1 MSLSSCSHKRQNAGR
16 NNLAI
21 ISYLTTVRL
30 DLGARKY
37 LSEDLKAAGIS
48 RPLLVTD
55 KGIVAAGLL
64 DDVCRAGGLA
74 HGVPV
79 FDGTPA
85 NPTEE
90 AAYAAL
96 ALYQSEDCDGMI
108 ALGGGSAMD
117 LAKAVA
123 VLATHTG
130 ELQSFAVVNGGLAR
144 ITAATAPVLAM
155 PTTAGT
161 GSEVGRGAIIS
172 FKDGRKL
179 GLISPY
185 LIPKRAICDPELTL
199 GLPPLLTAAT
209 GMDAISHCIECFTS
223 PVDNPVAA
231 AIAIDGLERAIK
243 ALPRAVANGSDIE
256 ARREMMVA
264 AMEGALAF
272 QKGLGAVHALSHP
285 LGGYRDL
292 KLHHGTLNA
301 VLLPPVLRF
310 NEPVCGKT
318 YPRLR
323 QAVGLAEGGDFA
335 GFMADFAK
343 NLGIPMSLGALG
355 VRESLLPEIAKAAL
369 LDHTHATNARLAT
382 EADYLAML
390 REAY

>member
-1 MSLSSCSHKRQNAGR
+1 M
-16 NNLAI
+16 AI

-30 DLGARKY
+30 DAGARRY
-37 LSEDLKAAGIS
+37 LGDDLKAAGIL
-48 RPLLVTD
+48 RPLMITD
-55 KGIVAAGLL
+55 RGIVAAGLL
-64 DDVCRAGGLA
+64 DDVCRSGGLDQ
-74 HGVPV
+74 GVPV
-79 FDGTPA
+79 YDATPA

-90 AAYAAL
+90 AAIDAL
-96 ALYQSEDCDGMI
+96 ALYREGRCDGMI

-123 VLATHTG
+123 VLAAHEG
-130 ELQSFAVVNGGLAR
+130 ELQSFAVVNGGMAK
-144 ITAATAPVLAM
+144 ITAATAPVLAI

-172 FKDGRKL
+172 FKDGRKM
-179 GLISPY
+179 GLLSPY

-243 ALPRAVANGSDIE
+243 ALPRAVADGSDIM

-264 AMEGALAF
+264 AMAGALAF

-285 LGGYRDL
+285 LGGYREL

-310 NEPVCGKT
+310 NEAVCATT

-323 QAVGLAEGGDFA
+323 QAVGLKRGGDVA
-335 GFMADFAK
+335 NFMAQFAER
-343 NLGIPMSLGALG
+343 LAIPMSLSALG
-355 VRESLLPEIAKAAL
+355 VPERILSDVAKAAM
-369 LDHTHATNARLAT
+369 LDHTHATNARPAT
-382 EADYLAML
+382 EADYNAML
-390 REAY
+390 REAF

>member
-1 MSLSSCSHKRQNAGR
+1 M
-16 NNLAI
+16 AI

-30 DLGARKY
+30 DPGARRH
-37 LSEDLKAAGIS
+37 LAEDLKAAGIS
-48 RPLLVTD
+48 RPLMITD
-55 KGIVAAGLL
+55 RGIVAVGLL
-64 DDVCRAGGLA
+64 DEVRLSGGLDSDL
-74 HGVPV
+74 PV
-79 FDGTPA
+79 YDGTPA

-90 AAYAAL
+90 AAYEAL
-96 ALYQSEDCDGMI
+96 ALYRSARCDGMI

-123 VLATHTG
+123 VLAAHDG
-130 ELQSFAVVNGGLAR
+130 DLKSFAVVNGGLAK
-144 ITAATAPVLAM
+144 ITAQTAPILAM

-179 GLISPY
+179 GLLSPY

-199 GLPPLLTAAT
+199 GLPPILTAAT

-243 ALPRAVANGSDIE
+243 ALPRAVANGSDVE

-310 NEPVCGKT
+310 NESHCGKT

-323 QAVGLAEGGDFA
+323 QAVGLTDGGDLASYMAKFA
-335 GFMADFAK
+335 SG
-343 NLGIPMSLGALG
+343 LGIPMSLSALG
-355 VRESLLPEIAKAAL
+355 VPESILPDVARAAL
-369 LDHTHATNARLAT
+369 LDHTHATNAKPAT

-390 REAY
+390 REAF

>member
-1 MSLSSCSHKRQNAGR
+1 
-16 NNLAI
+16 LAI

-30 DLGARKY
+30 DPGARRH
-37 LSEDLKAAGIS
+37 LAEDLKAAGIS
-48 RPLLVTD
+48 RPLMITD
-55 KGIVAAGLL
+55 RGIVAVGLL
-64 DDVCRAGGLA
+64 DEVRASGGLDSDL
-74 HGVPV
+74 PV
-79 FDGTPA
+79 YDGTPA

-90 AAYAAL
+90 AAYEAL
-96 ALYQSEDCDGMI
+96 ALYRSAQCDGMI

-123 VLATHTG
+123 VLATHDG
-130 ELQSFAVVNGGLAR
+130 DLQSFAVVNGGFAK
-144 ITAATAPVLAM
+144 ITAQTAPILAM

-179 GLISPY
+179 GLLSPY

-199 GLPPLLTAAT
+199 GLPPMLTAAT

-310 NEPVCGKT
+310 NESHCGKT

-323 QAVGLAEGGDFA
+323 QAVGLTDGGDLA
-335 GFMADFAK
+335 GFIASFAAG
-343 NLGIPMSLGALG
+343 LGIPMSLSALG
-355 VRESLLPEIAKAAL
+355 VPESILPDVAKAAM
-369 LDHTHATNARLAT
+369 LDHTHATNAKPTT

>member
-1 MSLSSCSHKRQNAGR
+1 MAM
-16 NNLAI
+16 

-30 DLGARKY
+30 DGGARRF
-37 LSEDLKAAGIS
+37 LAEDMKAAGIS
-48 RPLLVTD
+48 RPLVVTD
-55 KGIVAAGLL
+55 RGIVVAGLL
-64 DDVCRAGGLA
+64 KEVLSSGGLDQST
-74 HGVPV
+74 PV
-79 FDGTPA
+79 YDGTPA

-90 AAYAAL
+90 AADEAL
-96 ALYQSEDCDGMI
+96 QLYREARCDGMI

-123 VLATHTG
+123 VLAAHEG
-130 ELQSFAVVNGGLAR
+130 ALQSFAVVNGGLAK

-172 FKDGRKL
+172 FRDGRKM
-179 GLISPY
+179 GLLSPY

-243 ALPRAVANGSDIE
+243 ALPRAVADGSDLE

-285 LGGYRDL
+285 LGSYRDL

-310 NEPVCGKT
+310 NEVACQAT

-323 QAVGLAEGGDFA
+323 QAVGLGAGADLA
-335 GFMADFAK
+335 GFMAKFAGD
-343 NLGIPMSLGALG
+343 LGIPMSLRTLG
-355 VRESLLPEIAKAAL
+355 VPEALLPEVAKAAL
-369 LDHTHATNARLAT
+369 LDHTHATNARPVT

-390 REAY
+390 REVY

>member
-1 MSLSSCSHKRQNAGR
+1 
-16 NNLAI
+16 LAI

-30 DLGARKY
+30 DIGARKY
-37 LSEDLKAAGIS
+37 LSEDLKLAGIT
-48 RPLLVTD
+48 RPLIVTD
-55 KGIVAAGLL
+55 KGIVEAGLL
-64 DDVCRAGGLA
+64 EDVCQAGGLG

-90 AAYAAL
+90 AAHAAL
-96 ALYQSEDCDGMI
+96 ELYRSEHCDGMI

-123 VLATHTG
+123 ILATHDG

-179 GLISPY
+179 GLLSPF

-209 GMDAISHCIECFTS
+209 GMDAISHCFECFTS

-231 AIAIDGLERAIK
+231 AIAIDGLERAIG
-243 ALPRAVANGSDIE
+243 ALPRAVTNGSDIE

-310 NEPVCGKT
+310 NAMACGKT

-323 QAVGLAEGGDFA
+323 LAVGLAADGDLA
-335 GFMADFAK
+335 VFMADFAK

-355 VRESLLPEIAKAAL
+355 VPESLLPDIAKAAM
-369 LDHTHATNARLAT
+369 LDHTHATNARPAS
-382 EADYLAML
+382 EIDYLAML

>member
-1 MSLSSCSHKRQNAGR
+1 
-16 NNLAI
+16 
-21 ISYLTTVRL
+21 
-30 DLGARKY
+30 
-37 LSEDLKAAGIS
+37 
-48 RPLLVTD
+48 
-55 KGIVAAGLL
+55 
-64 DDVCRAGGLA
+64 
-74 HGVPV
+74 
-79 FDGTPA
+79 
-85 NPTEE
+85 
-90 AAYAAL
+90 
-96 ALYQSEDCDGMI
+96 
-108 ALGGGSAMD
+108 MD

-123 VLATHTG
+123 VLAAHEG
-130 ELQSFAVVNGGLAR
+130 ELQSFAVVNGGMAK
-144 ITAATAPVLAM
+144 ITAATAPVLAI

-172 FKDGRKL
+172 FKDGRKM
-179 GLISPY
+179 GLLSPY

-243 ALPRAVANGSDIE
+243 ALPRAVADGSDIM

-285 LGGYRDL
+285 LGGYREL

-310 NEPVCGKT
+310 NEVVCATT

-323 QAVGLAEGGDFA
+323 QAVGLKEGGDVA
-335 GFMADFAK
+335 NFMAQFAER
-343 NLGIPMSLGALG
+343 LEIPMSLSALG
-355 VRESLLPEIAKAAL
+355 VPERILSEVAKAAM
-369 LDHTHATNARLAT
+369 LDHTHATNARPAT
-382 EADYLAML
+382 EADYNAML
-390 REAY
+390 REAF

>member
-1 MSLSSCSHKRQNAGR
+1 MAL
-16 NNLAI
+16 

-30 DLGARKY
+30 DAGARKH
-37 LSEDLKAAGIS
+37 LRDDLTAAGIS
-48 RPLLVTD
+48 RPLLITD
-55 KGIVAAGLL
+55 RGIRAAGLL
-64 DDVCRAGGLA
+64 DQVMKEGGLDPA
-74 HGVPV
+74 LPV
-79 FDGTPA
+79 FDETPA

-90 AAYAAL
+90 AAEMAL
-96 ALYQSEDCDGMI
+96 TLYRAGQCDGLI

-123 VLATHTG
+123 VLATHEG
-130 ELQSFAVVNGGLAR
+130 PLASFAVVNGGMPK
-144 ITAATAPVLAM
+144 ITAKTASTLAI

-179 GLISPY
+179 GLLSPF

-199 GLPPLLTAAT
+199 GLPALLTAAT
-209 GMDAISHCIECFTS
+209 GMDAISHCIETFIS

-231 AIAIDGLERAIK
+231 AIAIDGLERAIV
-243 ALPRAVANGSDIE
+243 ALPRAVSHPNDLH
-256 ARREMMVA
+256 ARREMMIA

-301 VLLPPVLRF
+301 ILLPPVLRF
-310 NEPVCGKT
+310 NESVSAQT
-318 YPRLR
+318 YPRLKR
-323 QAVGLAEGGDFA
+323 AVGLEAQGDFA
-335 GFMADFAK
+335 AFMHRFAAS
-343 NLGIPMSLGALG
+343 LGIPMRLRDLH
-355 VRESLLPEIAKAAL
+355 VPHEILSDVARLAR
-369 LDHTHATNARLAT
+369 LDHTHATNPREAT

-390 REAY
+390 EDAF

>member
-1 MSLSSCSHKRQNAGR
+1 MAL
-16 NNLAI
+16 

-30 DLGARKY
+30 DAGARKH
-37 LSEDLKAAGIS
+37 LSEDLKAAGIT

-55 KGIVAAGLL
+55 RGIRAVGLL
-64 DDVCRAGGLA
+64 DQVLKEGGIDPSL
-74 HGVPV
+74 PV
-79 FDGTPA
+79 FDETPA

-90 AAYAAL
+90 AAEKAL
-96 ALYQSEDCDGMI
+96 ELYRAGKCDGVI

-123 VLATHTG
+123 VLATHEG
-130 ELQSFAVVNGGLAR
+130 PLSSFAVVNGGMQK
-144 ITAATAPVLAM
+144 ITAKTAPTLAI

-179 GLISPY
+179 GLLSPF
-185 LIPKRAICDPELTL
+185 LIPKRAICDPELTI
-199 GLPPLLTAAT
+199 GLPTMLTAAT
-209 GMDAISHCIECFTS
+209 GMDAISHCIETFIS

-231 AIAIDGLERAIK
+231 AIAIDGLERAIV
-243 ALPRAVANGSDIE
+243 ALPRAVSHPNDLH
-256 ARREMMVA
+256 ARREMMIA

-292 KLHHGTLNA
+292 KLHHGTLNTI
-301 VLLPPVLRF
+301 LLPPVLRF
-310 NEPVCGKT
+310 NESVSAET
-318 YPRLR
+318 YPRLKR
-323 QAVGLAEGGDFA
+323 AVGLEAQGDFA
-335 GFMADFAK
+335 GFMHRFAAS
-343 NLGIPMSLGALG
+343 LGIPLRLRDLY
-355 VRESLLPEIAKAAL
+355 VPHEILTDVARLAC
-369 LDHTHATNARLAT
+369 LDHTHATNPRQAT

-390 REAY
+390 EEAF

>member
-1 MSLSSCSHKRQNAGR
+1 M
-16 NNLAI
+16 AI

-30 DLGARKY
+30 DAGARRY
-37 LSEDLKAAGIS
+37 LGDDLKAAGIL
-48 RPLLVTD
+48 RPLMITD
-55 KGIVAAGLL
+55 RGIVAAGLL
-64 DDVCRAGGLA
+64 DDVCRSGGLDQ
-74 HGVPV
+74 GVPV
-79 FDGTPA
+79 YDATPA

-90 AAYAAL
+90 AAIDAL
-96 ALYQSEDCDGMI
+96 ALYREGRCDGMI

-123 VLATHTG
+123 VLAAHEG
-130 ELQSFAVVNGGLAR
+130 ELQSFAVVNGGMAK
-144 ITAATAPVLAM
+144 ITAATAPVLAI

-172 FKDGRKL
+172 FKDGRKM
-179 GLISPY
+179 GLLSPY

-243 ALPRAVANGSDIE
+243 ALPRAVADGSDIM

-285 LGGYRDL
+285 LGGYREL

-310 NEPVCGKT
+310 NEVVCATT
-318 YPRLR
+318 YPRLH
-323 QAVGLAEGGDFA
+323 QAVGLKEGGDVA
-335 GFMADFAK
+335 NFMAQFAER
-343 NLGIPMSLGALG
+343 LEIPMSLSALG
-355 VRESLLPEIAKAAL
+355 VPERILSEVAKAAM
-369 LDHTHATNARLAT
+369 LDHTHATNARPAT
-382 EADYLAML
+382 EADYNAML
-390 REAY
+390 REAF